1 MCHITHVSCHTHEDE
16 LRHRLQC
23 IGWCVCGVT
32 HVIQKYKYM
41 NESCRTY
48 KCVISHTWEWVTSQM
63 AMDYLMSVR
72 CHTCMDA
79 TWHANEWV
87 MSYIWINKTNITR
100 RFFSTHTHTYI
111 HILTRTRRK
120 HWNMHHEMI
129 LCHARTHTHTHK
141 RTRTHAHAHT
151 HTRTCTHIYT
161 QNHGAVLEYRALFL
175 SIRTQCPVFR
185 SNRYVQIHQKPH
197 LSIRI
202 ALSFD
207 QNAINPYRADSQQ
220 MVGFDSVE

>member
-1 MCHITHVSCHTHEDE
+1 MRHITHVSCHTHEDE

-111 HILTRTRRK
+111 HIHTYTHAHEETTEIYAMRWSFATRAHT
-120 HWNMHHEMI
+120 
-129 LCHARTHTHTHK
+129 RTHTNAHAHIHMHIH
-141 RTRTHAHAHT
+141 THAHAHT
-151 HTRTCTHIYT
+151 YTHKT
-161 QNHGAVLEYRALFL
+161 TAL
-175 SIRTQCPVFR
+175 C
-185 SNRYVQIHQKPH
+185 
-197 LSIRI
+197 
-202 ALSFD
+202 
-207 QNAINPYRADSQQ
+207 
-220 MVGFDSVE
+220 